1 MAYRDLA
8 RRTTFEEIMR
18 DKAFNIAKNP
28 KDDRYQRDLASVA
41 HNCFV

>member
-18 DKAFNIAKNP
+18 DKAFNIAKNS
-28 KDDRYQRDLASVA
+28 KDDRHQRELDSVA
-41 HNCFV
+41 YKCFD